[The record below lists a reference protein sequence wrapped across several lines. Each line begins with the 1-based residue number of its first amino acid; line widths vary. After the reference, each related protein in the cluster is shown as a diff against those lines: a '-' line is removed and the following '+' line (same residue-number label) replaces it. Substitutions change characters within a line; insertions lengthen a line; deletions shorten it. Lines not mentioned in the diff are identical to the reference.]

1 MANPVWLTHLD
12 NNGAASGTTITTT
25 TASATYPASNLKL
38 LPVTKVW
45 RSTSVAAAQDI
56 ALDLGSAKSITLLAL
71 VNHNLTSAATIAIAA
86 GTTAAVADYS
96 TTMTWRELLAFK
108 VIAAQSYRYW
118 RIRITDT
125 GNTDGYLEVG
135 YVMLGTATAPSFG
148 IRWGMTST
156 PEFQNLEVAS
166 EFGIPNISE
175 LFRRQRLVMSF
186 GPLATSTDMTTLRNL
201 YLAVKRDVTPLI
213 MVPQSSGTEAY
224 FGRIQNQFEE
234 AMDVYSSVRI
244 DFLEDGYGKRI
255 AA

>member
-1 MANPVWLTHLD
+1 MANLVWLTHLD
-12 NNGAASGTTITTT
+12 NYGAATATTITTT

-71 VNHNLTSAATIAIAA
+71 VNHNLTSAATIAIDA
-86 GTTAAVADYS
+86 GTTAAVANYS

-108 VIAAQSYRYW
+108 YIAAQSYRYW
-118 RIRITDT
+118 RLRITDT
-125 GNTDGYLEVG
+125 ANTDGYIEVG
-135 YVMLGTATAPSFG
+135 YVMVGTATAPSFG
-148 IRWGMTST
+148 IRMPMTST
-156 PEFQNLEVAS
+156 PEFQNLDVGS

-186 GPLATSTDMTTLRNL
+186 GPIATSTDMATLRNM
-201 YLAVKRDVTPLI
+201 YLAVKRNVTPLI
-213 MVPQSSGTEAY
+213 LVPQSDGADAY
-224 FGRIQNQFEE
+224 FGRIQNMFDETME
-234 AMDVYSSVRI
+234 FYSSVRI
-244 DFLEDGYGKRI
+244 DFVEDGYGKRI